1 MTRKDQLAPK
11 ARRHKLIVKELPG
24 EVLVYDENN
33 HKAHCLSETAA
44 LVWKFCDG
52 RTTIPKMTRLLE
64 KEMSVV
70 VPEQMVWLAIKQLEG
85 SRLLDMSVTQ
95 QTWIPQISR
104 RAVLRTIGI
113 TAVALPLITTITNP
127 TAAAAASCVPLGQPC
142 VGAGVGNCCP
152 GPFIIC
158 GGTPNGTCHV
168 T

>member
-24 EVLVYDENN
+24 EVLVYDERN
-33 HKAHCLSETAA
+33 HNAHCLNQTAA

-64 KEMSVV
+64 KEMSVA

-95 QTWIPQISR
+95 QTWIPQTSR

-127 TAAAAASCVPLGQPC
+127 TAAAAASCVALGQPC

-152 GPFIIC
+152 GPSIIC